1 MSLVE
6 NIKIVAPP
14 PHNSK
19 PHGCEKGVELVKGC
33 QIREGAFIKETCY
46 YSGPNESNELCQM
59 TGSWGRE
66 GGNCM
71 YKQLALR

>member
-1 MSLVE
+1 MEEHVPGGKHKNSC
-6 NIKIVAPP
+6 PP

-46 YSGPNESNELCQM
+46 YSGPNESKKLFQI
-59 TGSWGRE
+59 TGI
-66 GGNCM
+66 GGGG
-71 YKQLALR
+71 QLYV